1 MTKTTHSTVDN
12 GGTENCTSALFHC
25 IQEAM
30 KLKYKITP

>member
-1 MTKTTHSTVDN
+1 MAKTTHSTVDKW
-12 GGTENCTSALFHC
+12 GAPKIVHPHC